1 MSIKE
6 HVKSMVKSAILLDK
20 RRNRINMCNRAKLR
34 NMEICKFGAPPERF
48 REVFT

>member
-6 HVKSMVKSAILLDK
+6 HVKSMVKSVILLDK

-34 NMEICKFGAPPERF
+34 NMQYGD
-48 REVFT
+48 VDS

>member
-6 HVKSMVKSAILLDK
+6 HVKSMVKSVILLDK

-34 NMEICKFGAPPERF
+34 NAIWRCRF
-48 REVFT
+48 LAAIVPVAL

>member
-20 RRNRINMCNRAKLR
+20 RRNRINMCNRR
-34 NMEICKFGAPPERF
+34 NCAIWRCRF
-48 REVFT
+48 LAAIVPVAL